1 VRDGLCVCNQ
11 FAFEAVAMPC
21 IPDKCRLLHGP
32 YWPPALR
39 VGDRADCLMHGTVVI
54 TSWTDGRIL

>member
-1 VRDGLCVCNQ
+1 
-11 FAFEAVAMPC
+11 MPC